1 MFFVFPLIITDKSLL
16 FAKNKG
22 GGGIIDLYEYK
33 VLKKKENILIKKGI
47 FFNMQK
53 YKYYKGEV

>member
-1 MFFVFPLIITDKSLL
+1 M
-16 FAKNKG
+16 
-22 GGGIIDLYEYK
+22 DLYEYK